1 MRRRWLNLKKIAET
15 IHGEVQ
21 KEIERIVGRY
31 YFARSNGESF
41 DLESF
46 EIAIRSSMHGIGCK
60 ILEMFVNSD
69 GGGYSDRTIPCENG
83 HSYEFIEFRDKKL
96 LTVLGS
102 VTVKRAYYYDRD
114 CRNGYCPKDRTLDI
128 EGTSYS
134 SGVRRMMSKVGAYRP
149 FGLGHED
156 LYELADIRVSA
167 KEVERISQ
175 MVGDQAEAFH
185 AAEATASLPDNMIP
199 ISPVPKLY
207 VCIDG
212 TGVPV
217 VKKETAGRK
226 GKGEDGQAKTREAK
240 LGCVFTQTSVDKEGR
255 PVRDGESTSY
265 TGAIET
271 AEVFGRRIYQ
281 EAMRRGMDSAEETVV
296 IGDGAPWI
304 WNIADEQFY
313 GATQIVDLFH
323 AREHYWNVAK
333 ACFGQNKDMLYQ
345 WTEERR
351 KELDDGKP
359 EEIIDAINRC
369 SFLPG
374 NDQAICKRE
383 IGYFEKNKGRMRYAD
398 FRERGLFVGSGVL
411 EAGCRTVV
419 GQRLKQSGMHW
430 TVRGANSIIALRC
443 NIMSNRWEDFWEHR
457 AAA

>member
-185 AAEATASLPDNMIP
+185 AAEATASLSDNMIP

-374 NDQAICKRE
+374 NDQAIC
-383 IGYFEKNKGRMRYAD
+383 NPSSA
-398 FRERGLFVGSGVL
+398 V
-411 EAGCRTVV
+411 
-419 GQRLKQSGMHW
+419 
-430 TVRGANSIIALRC
+430 
-443 NIMSNRWEDFWEHR
+443 
-457 AAA
+457 

>member
-1 MRRRWLNLKKIAET
+1 
-15 IHGEVQ
+15 
-21 KEIERIVGRY
+21 
-31 YFARSNGESF
+31 
-41 DLESF
+41 
-46 EIAIRSSMHGIGCK
+46 MHGIGCN
-60 ILEMFVNSD
+60 ILEMFVNAD
-69 GGGYSDRTIPCENG
+69 GGDYRGKAIPGENG

-96 LTVLGS
+96 LTVLGLM
-102 VTVKRAYYYDRD
+102 TVKRAYYYDRD

-134 SGVRRMMSKVGAYRP
+134 SGVRRMMSKVGAYRS

-185 AAEATASLPDNMIP
+185 AAEAVASLSDNSIP
-199 ISPVPKLY
+199 IKPVPKMY

-255 PVRDGESTSY
+255 PVRDDDSTSY

-271 AEVFGRRIYQ
+271 AEVFGGRIYQ
-281 EAMRRGMDSAEETVV
+281 EAMRRGMELAEETVV

-304 WNIADEQFY
+304 WHIADEQFY

-333 ACFGQNKDMLYQ
+333 ACFGQNKDKLYQ

-351 KELDDGKP
+351 KELDDGRP
-359 EEIIDAINRC
+359 EEVIDAIHRC
-369 SFLPG
+369 SSLPG
-374 NDQAICKRE
+374 YDQAICERE
-383 IGYFEKNKGRMRYAD
+383 IGYFEKNKERMRYAG
-398 FRERGLFVGSGVL
+398 FRKRGLFVGSGVL

-443 NIMSNRWEDFWEHR
+443 SILSNRWEDFWEHR

>member
-1 MRRRWLNLKKIAET
+1 
-15 IHGEVQ
+15 
-21 KEIERIVGRY
+21 
-31 YFARSNGESF
+31 
-41 DLESF
+41 
-46 EIAIRSSMHGIGCK
+46 MHGIGRSL
-60 ILEMFVNSD
+60 LEMFVNAD
-69 GGGYSDRTIPCENG
+69 GGDYRGRTIPCEKD
-83 HSYEFIEFRDKKL
+83 HQYEFMEYRDKNL

-102 VTVKRAYYYDRD
+102 VTVKRAYYYDRE
-114 CRNGYCPKDRTLDI
+114 CRRGYCPKDRSLDI

-134 SGVRRMMSKVGAYRP
+134 SGVRRMMSKVGAYRS

-156 LYELADIRVSA
+156 LYELADVRVSA

-185 AAEATASLPDNMIP
+185 TAEAEASLSGN
-199 ISPVPKLY
+199 ISPIKPIPQMY
-207 VCIDG
+207 VCMDG

-226 GKGEDGQAKTREAK
+226 GKSEDGQAKTREVK
-240 LGCVFTQTSVDKEGR
+240 LGCVFTQTYVNQEGR
-255 PVRDGESTSY
+255 PVRDEESTSY

-271 AEVFGRRIYQ
+271 AELFSRRIYQ
-281 EAMRRGMDSAEETVV
+281 DAMRRGMDWAKNVCV

-313 GATQIVDLFH
+313 GATQIVDLYH

-333 ACFGQNKDMLYQ
+333 LCLGQSKDKLYQ

-351 KELDDGKP
+351 KELDEGRP
-359 EEIIDAINRC
+359 EEVINAIKRC
-369 SFLPG
+369 SSFPG
-374 NDQAICKRE
+374 YDKAICERE

-398 FRERGLFVGSGVL
+398 FRKKGLFVGSGVL

-443 NIMSNRWEDFWEHR
+443 SIMSNRWEDFWEHR
-457 AAA
+457 VAA